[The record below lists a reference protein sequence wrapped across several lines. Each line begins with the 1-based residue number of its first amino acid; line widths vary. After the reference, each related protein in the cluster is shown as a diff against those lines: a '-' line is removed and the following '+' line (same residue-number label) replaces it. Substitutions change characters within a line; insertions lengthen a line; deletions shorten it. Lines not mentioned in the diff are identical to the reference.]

1 MAEDFDAET
10 EELVDQYLLFLRGR
24 GPEPSIPKA
33 RQQEVEALLDLVG
46 ALTESEPELPVL
58 EGDPVAIR
66 LGLVPAGGPPDG
78 PGGHH
83 TPVELSVRELE
94 HRFGGYVEVEV
105 SPALESSHPLFQ
117 PIATCT
123 SLGEAVAVYVAPL
136 DDWDEEPDNVA
147 IIFRRHPEFSAVA
160 LSSEDA
166 ERAIVLAAAE
176 SNRAIDPEHGWL
188 SPGSPS
194 QPEPL
199 DIALVRHFER
209 ALPRWDQV
217 TVLDDLLID
226 DGTADEI
233 SDVVADEVRAVLAGK
248 PRLSH
253 KKEALRSLQGLDPSH
268 ITEVVTHVQTGRI
281 RGSEVVELLTD
292 IAKSAS
298 S

>member
-10 EELVDQYLLFLRGR
+10 EELVEQYLLFLRGR
-24 GPEPSIPKA
+24 GPKPSVPKS
-33 RQQEVEALLDLVG
+33 RQREVEALLDLVG
-46 ALTESEPELPVL
+46 ALTESEPDLPVL
-58 EGDPVAIR
+58 ERDPVAIR

-83 TPVELSVRELE
+83 APVELAVRELE
-94 HRFGGYVEVEV
+94 HRFRGYVEVDV

-117 PIATCT
+117 PVATCT

-136 DDWDEEPDNVA
+136 DEWDEEPDNVA
-147 IIFRRHPEFSAVA
+147 IIFRRHPEFSAVT

-166 ERAIVLAAAE
+166 ERAVVLTAAD
-176 SNRAIDPEHGWL
+176 SNRAVDPEHGWL

-194 QPEPL
+194 LPEPL
-199 DIALVRHFER
+199 DIALGRHFER

-217 TVLDDLLID
+217 TVLDDLLVD
-226 DGTADEI
+226 NATVDEI
-233 SDVVADEVRAVLAGK
+233 SDVVASEVRAALTGK

-253 KKEALRSLQGLDPSH
+253 KKQALRSLQGLDPRQ
-268 ITEVVTHVQTGRI
+268 IADVVADVRVGRI
-281 RGSEVVELLTD
+281 GGSEVVEILED